1 MCLCV
6 CRELKELP
14 LAKNVKKKVFNFF
27 LQTKIII
34 KNKIYNKKKKRRE
47 LKLMGL
53 EKCTYE
59 KEKKKRER
67 ECVCVCALKIHL
79 IKMYWQVI

>member
-1 MCLCV
+1 
-6 CRELKELP
+6 
-14 LAKNVKKKVFNFF
+14 
-27 LQTKIII
+27 
-34 KNKIYNKKKKRRE
+34 
-47 LKLMGL
+47 MGL

>member
-1 MCLCV
+1 
-6 CRELKELP
+6 
-14 LAKNVKKKVFNFF
+14 
-27 LQTKIII
+27 
-34 KNKIYNKKKKRRE
+34 
-47 LKLMGL
+47 MGL

-67 ECVCVCALKIHL
+67 ECVCVCVCALKIHL